1 MFYDGIVA
9 EHSLDKYKMESGR
22 GYRYLRA
29 TANAEANVS
38 AQQQPSTA
46 AYIRDNLDGTN
57 ADRFNAFEADL
68 LSLDFSTDEVD
79 AIRNFLAAI
88 ILLGNVRYTD
98 EGKFAAV
105 ENSDLVNCVGKLLGV
120 DEKKFQWSLENY
132 CLIKAGTAERRK
144 HTADEARDAR
154 DVLASTIYGRL
165 VDWIVNKINQKL
177 AFGRAVL

>member
-1 MFYDGIVA
+1 M
-9 EHSLDKYKMESGR
+9 MESGR
-22 GYRYLRA
+22 GYRYLR
-29 TANAEANVS
+29 VS
-38 AQQQPSTA
+38 AATDSNASVQQPPQTV
-46 AYIRDNLDGTN
+46 AYIRDNFDGTN
-57 ADRFNAFEADL
+57 ADKFNAFEADL
-68 LSLDFSTDEVD
+68 LSLDFTTDEVD

-88 ILLGNVRYTD
+88 ILLGNLRYTE

-105 ENSDLVNCVGKLLGV
+105 ENSDLGNCVARLLGV

-132 CLIKAGTAERRK
+132 CLVKSGTAERRK